1 MPARTP
7 PRTVPLDRSKALNAL
22 HRISPH
28 LPKGMARLA
37 DDLAKLL
44 EVDGTASVDAI
55 HKALFPAAEDT
66 ASASAQLSKL
76 LKTIDACAEGEGV
89 LLKHAFKGAKREG
102 VAKRRLYFA
111 GPRPAL
117 VADTE
122 GLNAIPPQ
130 ELIPGQTGQRLVDD
144 RRVILLTFNDHEYAA
159 VRKAFYPMGRPPVRN
174 EGEVSVDDLGVH
186 GGLRVLHCHSRQ
198 GNRQSQRVTTDLER
212 AYEPLAIIAVGIA
225 FGVDEGKQTIGD
237 VLISEFI
244 CDYEP
249 AKASKDGT
257 LVLRGPRP
265 PASPRLFNALK
276 ELDLRER
283 NCDESACWPTLRFGG
298 LLSGDKLIDNQHY
311 RDQLQRL
318 ANSDQFIGGEMEGAG
333 IYAALAGRPTDWIVV
348 KAICDWADGRK
359 AEDKERRQQHAA
371 ANAAQVVKALL
382 DTGTLYQDHSGSGRQ
397 RALVPPQLVDKLT
410 RARQLAR
417 RQHLPE
423 ASGPGYLVEGQGGLR
438 TELDT
443 LMSTPE
449 QTPTEP
455 PTDRPTAVA
464 FDDII
469 AWAKDPDDRPLY
481 ALLGEYGMGKTTTCQ
496 RVTAHLR
503 ELHEQGQAVPLPLY
517 FDLRK
522 VERVV
527 AASAYQPGQVPTLQE
542 SIEDCLRHGYL
553 QPDGGEPLRYEQV
566 LEAIDEGALVIFDGL
581 DEVLSRIGD
590 KQGLSFTA
598 NLLKLLPEAAARAA
612 KNGTSAGERRPPR
625 VLLSCR
631 TQFFRNLAEQHN
643 HFTGEH
649 RGAQGARQYRALVL
663 LPFGDEEI
671 RAYLKAVF
679 PDEDVQQ
686 LMSQVE
692 SVHNLRELA
701 SRPFTLK
708 LVAQFIPRIE
718 QWRAAGR
725 RVTGATLYREVARE
739 WLIRDK
745 QKQSF
750 QPEDK
755 EQLAGDLAAHL
766 WRNGQR
772 GLSARELEAWLGH
785 WLAQQA
791 PHADFQTKPRELLQ
805 EDLRNSTF
813 LKRQDGER
821 PEDSRFEFAHTSLQ
835 EFFLADYLLRALRSG
850 ETPSGPARQRWA
862 LPMPSNETLDFL
874 GQMLAEE
881 GGSKGNVVPGGTAIT
896 TLSSWRAPYLA
907 QASELQTA
915 YALRAYRKGWPM
927 PTMAGIDLQGADLSE
942 WHFGSDE
949 GSLKGV
955 SKLVMT
961 GANLQGTRLRR
972 SRFLQVIL
980 DDANFTGA
988 VATQA
993 EFLDCSA
1000 RRTNWGHAD
1009 IAGSL
1014 FRRTQLESA
1023 RFDHVDRGLAHF
1035 LHCSGMLDAAP
1046 KPPGDSR
1053 LALNGGHC
1061 APVLSCTISPDGR
1074 WLASGSGDVTLRLW
1088 DTASGE
1094 CVRVLRGHE
1103 GGVSACAFSPD
1114 GRSLASAT
1122 FNGTLRVW
1130 DTASGECVRE
1140 LRGHESGVIACAFSP
1155 DGHSLASGAVDGT
1168 LRLWD
1173 VASGEC
1179 VRELRGHKGWV
1190 RACAFSPDGRS
1201 LASGARDGTL
1211 RLWDVASGECVREL
1225 RGHKGGVRACAFS
1238 PDGHSLAS
1246 GAVDGTLR
1254 LWDVA
1259 SGECVRELRGHADGV
1274 SSFSPDG
1281 RLLAS
1286 AAVDGTLRLWDVA
1299 SGECVR
1305 ELRGHK
1311 GWAQTCAFSPDGRSL
1326 ASGAVDGTLRLW
1338 DVASGECVRELR
1350 GYEGWVSA
1358 CAFSPDGRSLASAA
1372 DDNTVRLWDVAS
1384 GECGRTLHA
1393 GRVLACTFSPDGRLL
1408 ASGVLDGALRVWD
1421 VVSGECARAL
1431 QGFESASQA
1440 CAFSPDGHL
1449 FACGARE
1456 GTLRVW
1462 DVTSGEC
1469 KWELRGHEGW
1479 VSACAFS
1486 PDGRSL
1492 ASLAILGTLRL
1503 WDVASGECVREL
1515 RGHADGGTAC
1525 AFSPDG
1531 RSLASGAVDGTLR
1544 LWDVASGECVR
1555 ELRGHKGGVSACAF
1569 SPDGRSLASAADD
1582 GTLRVWDVASGECVR
1597 ELRGHESGVIACAF
1611 SPDGRSLASGAR
1623 DGTLRLWVIATGECT
1638 QAHLHVRQG
1647 SAAWRPNENR
1657 LLYSRGRA
1665 WRSLGWFGRNE
1676 RGEPAVWPL
1685 EAVVEGAG
1693 GEGVI
1698 ELPDVRGAPQG
1709 LLVWLR
1715 P

>member
-1 MPARTP
+1 M
-7 PRTVPLDRSKALNAL
+7 
-22 HRISPH
+22 
-28 LPKGMARLA
+28 
-37 DDLAKLL
+37 AKLL
-44 EVDGTASVDAI
+44 EADGTASVDAI

-76 LKTIDACAEGEGV
+76 LKTIDACAEGEGL
-89 LLKHAFKGAKREG
+89 LLKHAYKGAKREG
-102 VAKRRLYFA
+102 VAKRRLYFT

-130 ELIPGQTGQRLVDD
+130 ELIPGQTGQRLVDE

-174 EGEVSVDDLGVH
+174 EGDVSVDDLGVH

-198 GNRQSQRVTTDLER
+198 GNRQSQRVTTNLER

-333 IYAALAGRPTDWIVV
+333 ISAALAGRPIDWIVV

-382 DTGTLYQDHSGSGRQ
+382 DTGTLYQDHSGSRRQ

-449 QTPTEP
+449 QAPAEP

-496 RVTAHLR
+496 RVAAHLR
-503 ELHEQGQAVPLPLY
+503 ELHEKNPAVPLPLY

-527 AASAYQPGQVPTLQE
+527 AASAHHPGRVPTLQE

-553 QPDGGEPLRYEQV
+553 HEEGEPPRYDEV

-612 KNGTSAGERRPPR
+612 KSGAGSGERRPPR

-663 LPFGDEEI
+663 LPFGDKEI

-679 PDEDVQQ
+679 PDEDVPR
-686 LMSQVE
+686 LMSQIE

-701 SRPFTLK
+701 GRPFTLK

-718 QWRAAGR
+718 EWRAAGR

-755 EQLAGDLAAHL
+755 EQLAGDLAAYL
-766 WRNGQR
+766 WREGQR
-772 GLSARELEAWLGH
+772 GLSARELEAWLGR
-785 WLAQQA
+785 WLARQD
-791 PHADFQTKPRELLQ
+791 PHADFQTKPRDLLQ

-813 LKRQDGER
+813 LRRQDGGR

-835 EFFLADYLLRALRSG
+835 EFFLADHLWRVLRSG
-850 ETPSGPARQRWA
+850 GPPDGPARQCWV
-862 LPMPSNETLDFL
+862 LPMPSDETLDFL

-881 GGSKGNVVPGGTAIT
+881 GGAGGGLSHGSALA
-896 TLSSWRAPYLA
+896 TLSRWRAPYLA
-907 QASELQTA
+907 QASELQLA
-915 YALRAYRKGWPM
+915 YALRAHRKGWPM
-927 PTMAGIDLQGADLSE
+927 PTLVGIDLQGADLSD
-942 WHFGSDE
+942 WHFGSRRE
-949 GSLKGV
+949 EPSSASPRLA
-955 SKLVMT
+955 MN
-961 GANLQGTRLRR
+961 GANLQGARLRR
-972 SRFLQVIL
+972 ARFWHVLL
-980 DDANFTGA
+980 DDATFTGA
-988 VATQA
+988 FATQA
-993 EFLDCSA
+993 EFLGCSA
-1000 RRTNWGHAD
+1000 RRTTWAYAD
-1009 IAGSL
+1009 LAGAV
-1014 FRRTQLESA
+1014 FRRTGLDSA
-1023 RFDHVDRGLAHF
+1023 RFDHVEQSLVRF
-1035 LHCSGMLDAAP
+1035 LRCPGMLEATPRPRVDR
-1046 KPPGDSR
+1046 R
-1053 LALNGGHC
+1053 LALSGGHYWF
-1061 APVLSCTISPDGR
+1061 VQSCSISPDGR
-1074 WLASGSGDVTLRLW
+1074 WLLSAGVDTTLRVW
-1088 DTASGE
+1088 NVASGE
-1094 CVRVLRGHE
+1094 CVGVLRGHE
-1103 GGVSACAFSPD
+1103 GG
-1114 GRSLASAT
+1114 
-1122 FNGTLRVW
+1122 
-1130 DTASGECVRE
+1130 
-1140 LRGHESGVIACAFSP
+1140 
-1155 DGHSLASGAVDGT
+1155 
-1168 LRLWD
+1168 
-1173 VASGEC
+1173 
-1179 VRELRGHKGWV
+1179 V

-1201 LASGARDGTL
+1201 LISGGGDGTL
-1211 RLWDVASGECVREL
+1211 RLW
-1225 RGHKGGVRACAFS
+1225 
-1238 PDGHSLAS
+1238 
-1246 GAVDGTLR
+1246 T
-1254 LWDVA
+1254 
-1259 SGECVRELRGHADGV
+1259 
-1274 SSFSPDG
+1274 
-1281 RLLAS
+1281 
-1286 AAVDGTLRLWDVA
+1286 
-1299 SGECVR
+1299 
-1305 ELRGHK
+1305 
-1311 GWAQTCAFSPDGRSL
+1311 
-1326 ASGAVDGTLRLW
+1326 
-1338 DVASGECVRELR
+1338 
-1350 GYEGWVSA
+1350 
-1358 CAFSPDGRSLASAA
+1358 
-1372 DDNTVRLWDVAS
+1372 
-1384 GECGRTLHA
+1384 
-1393 GRVLACTFSPDGRLL
+1393 
-1408 ASGVLDGALRVWD
+1408 
-1421 VVSGECARAL
+1421 
-1431 QGFESASQA
+1431 
-1440 CAFSPDGHL
+1440 
-1449 FACGARE
+1449 
-1456 GTLRVW
+1456 
-1462 DVTSGEC
+1462 
-1469 KWELRGHEGW
+1469 
-1479 VSACAFS
+1479 
-1486 PDGRSL
+1486 
-1492 ASLAILGTLRL
+1492 
-1503 WDVASGECVREL
+1503 
-1515 RGHADGGTAC
+1515 
-1525 AFSPDG
+1525 
-1531 RSLASGAVDGTLR
+1531 
-1544 LWDVASGECVR
+1544 
-1555 ELRGHKGGVSACAF
+1555 
-1569 SPDGRSLASAADD
+1569 
-1582 GTLRVWDVASGECVR
+1582 
-1597 ELRGHESGVIACAF
+1597 
-1611 SPDGRSLASGAR
+1611 
-1623 DGTLRLWVIATGECT
+1623 IATGECT
-1638 QAHLHVRQG
+1638 QAHLHVDQG
-1647 SAAWRPNENR
+1647 SAAWRPGTNR
-1657 LLYSRGRA
+1657 LLHALGSA
-1665 WRSLGWFGRNE
+1665 WRHLGWFGRDE
-1676 RGEPAVWPL
+1676 WGEPAVWPL
-1685 EAVVEGAG
+1685 EAVVERADS
-1693 GEGVI
+1693 EEEI
-1698 ELPDVRGAPQG
+1698 KIT
-1709 LLVWLR
+1709 
-1715 P
+1715 